1 MKIKSIRTWSE
12 NLELTRP
19 YSIAY
24 ETIDAVEN
32 VFVEV
37 TLGNNIKGYG
47 SGSPAEF
54 ITGETIDSTSSIL
67 LNEAN
72 EILENKNIEDVEL
85 IFKSLTNKWPN
96 NPAARSAVDIALYD
110 ALSKFK
116 DLPLVDL
123 LGRVHKSFY
132 TSVTIG
138 IKSIESALEEA
149 KEYIHEGFRILKVKT
164 GSDVSFDIELI
175 KKLRE
180 KVGKHILIR
189 VDANQGY
196 DLEDLKFFF
205 ERTSNDNVEFIEQ
218 PLHSDLDSKMDEL
231 PIEIRTVCA
240 ADESL
245 HNPEDAKRLAVEPK
259 KYGIYN
265 IKLMKC
271 GGINPS
277 LKIASTA
284 YSSGIDLMWGCM
296 DESIISI
303 SAALHAA
310 MACKATKY
318 IDLDGSFD
326 LAKDLVSG
334 GFKVVDGKMSLNDY
348 PGIGFK
354 MLSNKFN

>member
-1 MKIKSIRTWSE
+1 MKIKSIKTWSQ

-19 YSIAY
+19 YTIAY
-24 ETIDAVEN
+24 ETIDNVEN
-32 VFVEV
+32 AFVE
-37 TLGNNIKGYG
+37 LELENGIIGIG

-54 ITGETIDSTSSIL
+54 ITGENIDSTNSIL
-67 LNEAN
+67 LNETN
-72 EILENKNIEDVEL
+72 EVLKNKDIEDIEL
-85 IFKSLTNKWPN
+85 ICETLNIKWPN
-96 NPAARSAVDIALYD
+96 NPAACTAVDIALYD

-116 DLPLVDL
+116 GKPLVEL
-123 LGRVHKSFY
+123 LGREHKGFY

-138 IKSIESALEEA
+138 IKSIESAQEEA
-149 KEYIHEGFRILKVKT
+149 EEYIGEGFRILKVKT
-164 GSDVSFDIELI
+164 GSDISFDIELI

-180 KVGKHILIR
+180 KIGKNILIR

-196 DLEDLKFFF
+196 QIQDLKRFF
-205 ERTSNDNVEFIEQ
+205 EETLNDNVEFIEQ
-218 PLHSDLDSKMDEL
+218 PLSFEHDLQMDDL
-231 PIEIRTVCA
+231 PLEIRKICA

-245 HNPEDAKRLAVEPK
+245 HNPKDAKRLAHEPIK
-259 KYGIYN
+259 FGIYN

-271 GGINPS
+271 GGINSS
-277 LKIASTA
+277 LKIASSA
-284 YSSGIDLMWGCM
+284 YSNGIDLMWGCM

-334 GFKVVDGKMSLNDY
+334 GFNLKGGKMFTNNT
-348 PGIGFK
+348 PGLGVE
-354 MLSNKFN
+354 MLSAKYN